1 MLGMFRRKLM
11 MRRWLGFSGLLV
23 CCHALAVGCV
33 VDNDDDDDGGK
44 NTSAGGSGGSG
55 ATGGSG
61 GSGGA
66 AGDSSGGTTS
76 SGGSAG
82 SAGASAGGEGGEGGA
97 SVERKSAL
105 VGLEDGVFEEGDAP
119 ESSDAYDGEQIS
131 DITGP
136 ATVTN
141 GGTFTIKVTVPSASG
156 DMDFVVVV
164 AGDSGHFTTTATADD
179 GGVFSIDITL
189 NADVDLDSLTVSVAP
204 VDAQGDVGDYVD
216 IDFEVIQSGTGDVK
230 VTLAFD
236 QDTDLDLHVIEPGG
250 TRIYHGQ
257 RLAASGGQLDL
268 DSNPACSIDG
278 TNIENVFWPQ
288 GDAPA
293 GEYIVELQ
301 YYEACVSETV
311 NYIVTISIGDDVR
324 TVSGSF
330 DEDDA
335 LPFDADPGDFLREIA
350 RFEVE

>member
-1 MLGMFRRKLM
+1 M
-11 MRRWLGFSGLLV
+11 MRQCLRFSGLFL
-23 CCHALAVGCV
+23 CCQALAVACV
-33 VDNDDDDDGGK
+33 VDNDDDDDAGT

-55 ATGGSG
+55 ATG

-97 SVERKSAL
+97 GLGRKSDL
-105 VGLEDGVFEEGDAP
+105 VGLEEGVFDEGDAP
-119 ESSDAYDGEQIS
+119 ESSGAYDGEQIS
-131 DITGP
+131 DISGP
-136 ATVTN
+136 DTVTN
-141 GGTFTIKVTVPSASG
+141 GGTFTIKVTVPGASG
-156 DMDFVVVV
+156 NMDFVVVV
-164 AGDSGHFTTTATADD
+164 TGDSGHFTTTATADD
-179 GGVFSIDITL
+179 GGVFSIDVTL

-204 VDAQGDVGDYVD
+204 MDAQGDVGDYADV
-216 IDFEVIQSGTGDVK
+216 DFEVVQSGTGDVK

-250 TRIYHGQ
+250 TRIYFGE
-257 RLAASGGQLDL
+257 RLSSSGGELDL

-278 TNIENVFWPQ
+278 TNIENIFWPE
-288 GDAPA
+288 GAAPA

-301 YYEACVSETV
+301 YYQACVSETV

-324 TVSGSF
+324 TVSGSY
-330 DEDDA
+330 DEDEA
-335 LPFDADPGDFLREIA
+335 LPLDAEPDDFLREVA
-350 RFEVE
+350 RFQVE

>member
-1 MLGMFRRKLM
+1 M
-11 MRRWLGFSGLLV
+11 MRRWLGISGLLV
-23 CCHALAVGCV
+23 CCHTLAVACV
-33 VDNDDDDDGGK
+33 VENSDDDDDRT
-44 NTSAGGSGGSG
+44 TSGSGGSG
-55 ATGGSG
+55 GTGGSG
-61 GSGGA
+61 GSSGA
-66 AGDSSGGTTS
+66 AGDSSGGTTSSGTTS

-82 SAGASAGGEGGEGGA
+82 SAGASAGGEGGGGA
-97 SVERKSAL
+97 VIDRKSAL

-119 ESSDAYDGEQIS
+119 DSSGAYDGEQIS
-131 DITGP
+131 EVSGP
-136 ATVTN
+136 DAVTN
-141 GGTFTIKVTVPSASG
+141 GGTFTIKVTVPGASG

-164 AGDSGHFTTTATADD
+164 TGDSGHFTTTATADD
-179 GGVFSIDITL
+179 GGVFSIDVTL
-189 NADVDLDSLTVSVAP
+189 NADVDLESLTVSVAP
-204 VDAQGDVGDYVD
+204 VDAQGDVGDYAD
-216 IDFEVIQSGTGDVK
+216 ADFDVIQSGTGDVK

-250 TRIYHGQ
+250 TRIYHGE

-330 DEDDA
+330 DEDEA
-335 LPFDADPGDFLREIA
+335 LPSDADVGDFLREIA
-350 RFEVE
+350 RFEVD